1 MTREKFMQEA
11 RLNIRRILGSK
22 ENEIMSIIQQALD
35 EGNRNVNVKTLWA
48 ALDEAVDRAEAENQ
62 AEGGMKND

>member
-11 RLNIRRILGSK
+11 RLNICRILGSK
-22 ENEIMSIIQQALD
+22 ENEIMSIIQQAWD

-48 ALDEAVDRAEAENQ
+48 ALDEAVDRAEAEN
-62 AEGGMKND
+62 